1 MYENLSSLQKKYAF
15 LMQNHGVETKFEKI
29 VLPEI
34 PLNITMIG
42 NEKFE
47 PFTLWNDIELR

>member
-1 MYENLSSLQKKYAF
+1 
-15 LMQNHGVETKFEKI
+15 MQNHGVETKFEKI

-47 PFTLWNDIELR
+47 PFTLWNDIELIHRINASQWTS